1 MLFRLKFYIKKTIS
15 SLWFR
20 PAAYACLS
28 LLVLAAPPLIEP
40 FVPWAWTDFIS
51 ANTNQTVLSILASSL
66 LAVAIFSLS
75 AMVSA
80 LRAASDSATPRAR
93 PLLVGDAAAQNA
105 ISTFIG
111 AFLFSLLALM
121 GTLLG
126 AFSPVGRVVLFVV
139 TLVLVFIVVATLI
152 RWLQRLSILG
162 DVAEAIRRVEQE
174 TSKALDCT
182 APPQAAT
189 AQDPPEFENSAAVF
203 PEKPGYVQ
211 AIEVEA
217 LKEICKRRRLR
228 LRICAPNGD
237 FVDAHAPLVRLD
249 TVVDADAAAEIRL
262 AFTLGDQRLFD
273 NDPRL
278 GLIVLSEIASKA
290 LSPGINDPGTAIGAV
305 RAAQRV
311 LDRWGRRDEAEEA
324 AEEVSEEAADG
335 RVIVPLLSAKEAF
348 SCAFGPVAFDGAHRP
363 EVASTLLSAY
373 AGLRDTRPSAFG
385 EPAQDM
391 AVDLVARAQT
401 AMSHKGDI
409 EDLHAKARRLNFTAA
424 SRES

>member
-1 MLFRLKFYIKKTIS
+1 MLFRLKFYFKKTTS

-51 ANTNQTVLSILASSL
+51 ANTNETVLSILASSL

-111 AFLFSLLALM
+111 AFLFSLLGVV

-126 AFSPVGRVVLFVV
+126 VFSPVGRVVLFVV

-152 RWLQRLSILG
+152 RWLQRLSNLG
-162 DVAEAIRRVEQE
+162 DVMEAIRRVEQA

-189 AQDPPEFENSAAVF
+189 AQDAPEFENGAAVF

-211 AIEVEA
+211 AIEIEA
-217 LKEICKRRRLR
+217 LREICERRSVR
-228 LRICAPNGD
+228 LRIAAPNGD
-237 FVDAHAPLVRLD
+237 FADAHAPLARLD
-249 TVVDADAAAEIRL
+249 TVVDEDAAAEIRA

-290 LSPGINDPGTAIGAV
+290 LSPGINDPGTAIGAM

-311 LDRWGRRDEAEEA
+311 LDRWGHREGGDKAG
-324 AEEVSEEAADG
+324 DT
-335 RVIVPLLSAKEAF
+335 RVIKPSLSPREAF
-348 SCAFGPVAFDGAHRP
+348 SCAFAPVAFDGANRP
-363 EVASTLLSAY
+363 EIASTLLSVY
-373 AGLRDTRPSAFG
+373 AGLRDTRPNVFAA
-385 EPAQDM
+385 PAHDM
-391 AVDLVARAQT
+391 AADLAARAETQ
-401 AMSHKGDI
+401 MSHDPDI
-409 EDLHAKARRLNFTAA
+409 EHIRAKARALNFMLATP
-424 SRES
+424 

>member
-20 PAAYACLS
+20 PASYALLS

-51 ANTNQTVLSILASSL
+51 ANTNETVLSILASSL

-93 PLLVGDAAAQNA
+93 PLLVEDAAAQNA

-111 AFLFSLLALM
+111 AFLFSLLALV

-139 TLVLVFIVVATLI
+139 TLILVFIVVATLI
-152 RWLQRLSILG
+152 RWLQRLSNLG
-162 DVAEAIRRVEQE
+162 DVMEAIRRVEQE
-174 TSKALDCT
+174 TSKALVCT
-182 APPQAAT
+182 AAPQASSVQEA
-189 AQDPPEFENSAAVF
+189 PEFENGAAVF

-217 LKEICKRRRLR
+217 LDEICRRRDLR
-228 LRICAPNGD
+228 LRISAPNGD
-237 FVDAHAPLVRLD
+237 FVDAHAPLVRLE
-249 TVVDADAAAEIRL
+249 TVVDEDAAAEIRA
-262 AFTLGDQRLFD
+262 AFTLGDQRLFE

-290 LSPGINDPGTAIGAV
+290 LSPGINDPGTAIGAA

-311 LDRWGRRDEAEEA
+311 LDRWGRRDEAEET
-324 AEEVSEEAADG
+324 AEGESEEKAAP
-335 RVIVPLLSAKEAF
+335 RVIVPPLSAKEAF
-348 SCAFGPVAFDGAHRP
+348 SCAFAAVAFDGAHRP
-363 EVASTLLSAY
+363 EVASTLLSLY
-373 AGLRDTRPSAFG
+373 AGLRDTRPCVFAG
-385 EPAQDM
+385 PAQDM
-391 AVDLVARAQT
+391 AADLAARAQT
-401 AMSHKGDI
+401 AMSYKGDI
-409 EDLHAKARRLNFTAA
+409 EHLHAKARRLNFTPT
-424 SRES
+424 SFDT